1 MARPVFSL
9 RRPRRPEL
17 PADPRRGERGATLT
31 EYGFVVALVVVA
43 AMGGIMQLQDESGSY
58 LVETGSDVGQPR
70 ELAAD
75 MSADLPDEPDWLPQP
90 PAPTT
95 TTTAPT
101 TTSTT
106 VATTAATA
114 ATSSTTAGPSSTT
127 STTAAAT
134 TTTTA
139 AATTT
144 TTAAAYPTGAV
155 IYEGAMYSDRH
166 NSECYQVENPG
177 QVGSSISRHNC
188 DNGNDQKLAA
198 VGSATVVALKWTD
211 APNAGLC
218 VSAGA
223 AEATMA
229 TCNGS
234 TAQLFTVT
242 VTSGWIQYKSQS
254 NNLCIAEYGDEWQ
267 MQTCS
272 GSSDR
277 QRFKFP

>member
-1 MARPVFSL
+1 MARVAFPL

-17 PADPRRGERGATLT
+17 PTHPRRGERGATLT
-31 EYGFVVALVVVA
+31 EYGLVVSLVVVA
-43 AMGGIMQLQDESGSY
+43 AFGGIMQLQDESGSY

-70 ELAAD
+70 ELAAE
-75 MSADLPDEPDWLPQP
+75 MSPDLPEEPNWLPQP

-106 VATTAATA
+106 AATT
-114 ATSSTTAGPSSTT
+114 STTGATTT
-127 STTAAAT
+127 STTAATTSTTGAT
-134 TTTTA
+134 TTSTTA
-139 AATTT
+139 ATTS
-144 TTAAAYPTGAV
+144 TTAASYPVGAV
-155 IYEGAMYSDRH
+155 IYQGAMYSDRH
-166 NSECYQVENPG
+166 GGECYQVHNPG

-188 DNGNDQKLAA
+188 DNGNDQKIAA

-211 APNAGLC
+211 TPNAGLC

-223 AEATMA
+223 TKATMA

-234 TAQLFTVT
+234 SAQLFTVT
-242 VTSGWIQYKSQS
+242 VTNGWIQYKSQS
-254 NNLCIAEYGDEWQ
+254 NNLCIAEYSDDWQ
-267 MQTCS
+267 METCNT
-272 GSSDR
+272 SSDR

>member
-1 MARPVFSL
+1 
-9 RRPRRPEL
+9 
-17 PADPRRGERGATLT
+17 
-31 EYGFVVALVVVA
+31 VALVVVA

-75 MSADLPDEPDWLPQP
+75 LSADLPDEPDWLPQP
-90 PAPTT
+90 PPPTT

-101 TTSTT
+101 TTST
-106 VATTAATA
+106 VATTAP
-114 ATSSTTAGPSSTT
+114 TSSTTAAPSSSTSTTAATTT
-127 STTAAAT
+127 STTAAT
-134 TTTTA
+134 TSTTA
-139 AATTT
+139 AS
-144 TTAAAYPTGAV
+144 YPSGAV
-155 IYEGAMYSDRH
+155 IYQGPMYSDRH
-166 NSECYQVENPG
+166 ESECYQVENPG

-198 VGSATVVALKWTD
+198 IGSATVVALTWTD

-218 VSAGA
+218 VSAGSSK
-223 AEATMA
+223 ATMA

-234 TAQLFTVT
+234 AAQLFTVT

-254 NNLCIAEYGDEWQ
+254 NNLCIAEYGDDWELA
-267 MQTCS
+267 TCNT
-272 GSSDR
+272 SSDR

>member
-1 MARPVFSL
+1 MS
-9 RRPRRPEL
+9 
-17 PADPRRGERGATLT
+17 
-31 EYGFVVALVVVA
+31 LVVVA

-75 MSADLPDEPDWLPQP
+75 MNPDLPEEPNWLPQP

-101 TTSTT
+101 TTSTAA
-106 VATTAATA
+106 ATT
-114 ATSSTTAGPSSTT
+114 STTSAATT

-134 TTTTA
+134 TSTTA
-139 AATTT
+139 ATSTS
-144 TTAAAYPTGAV
+144 TTAATTSTTASSYPVGAV
-155 IYEGAMYSDRH
+155 IYQGPMYSDRH
-166 NSECYQVENPG
+166 EDECYQVKNPG
-177 QVGSSISRHNC
+177 QVGSSIERHNC
-188 DNGNDQKLAA
+188 DNGNNQKIAA

-211 APNAGLC
+211 TPNAGLC

-223 AEATMA
+223 SEATMA
-229 TCNGS
+229 TCNGTS
-234 TAQLFTVT
+234 AQLFTVT

-254 NNLCIAEYGDEWQ
+254 NNLCIAEYSDDWKME
-267 MQTCS
+267 TCNT
-272 GSSDR
+272 SSDR

>member
-1 MARPVFSL
+1 MARLAFTL
-9 RRPRRPEL
+9 RRPRRPEF
-17 PADPRRGERGATLT
+17 PAHARRGERGATLT
-31 EYGFVVALVVVA
+31 EYGLIVALVVVA
-43 AMGGIMQLQDESGSY
+43 ALGGIGQLQDESGSY

-75 MSADLPDEPDWLPQP
+75 MSADLPDEPNWLPQP

-95 TTTAPT
+95 TTTAAPT
-101 TTSTT
+101 TTTT
-106 VATTAATA
+106 VATTA
-114 ATSSTTAGPSSTT
+114 STTATTAASTT

-134 TTTTA
+134 TTSTTA
-139 AATTT
+139 APTTT
-144 TTAAAYPTGAV
+144 TTAAAYPVGAV
-155 IYEGAMYSDRH
+155 IYQGAMYSDRH
-166 NSECYQVENPG
+166 DDECYQVKNPG

-211 APNAGLC
+211 SPNAGLC

-223 AEATMA
+223 SKATMA

-234 TAQLFTVT
+234 SAQLFTVT
-242 VTSGWIQYKSQS
+242 VNNGWIQYKSQS
-254 NNLCIAEYGDEWQ
+254 NNLCIGEYSDDWQ
-267 MQTCS
+267 METCNTS
-272 GSSDR
+272 TDR